1 MEKVNKRSKE
11 VKNKFKFSK
20 FKQVLK
26 DPKNLKPLTITV
38 CHVSC

>member
-1 MEKVNKRSKE
+1 MEKVNERIKE

-26 DPKNLKPLTITV
+26 DPKNLKPLTRTI